1 MMGGWFLGHDLYAIN
16 YFMDTIYLFYA
27 LNYSLMI
34 VMPILL
40 ARIIKAKRAASW
52 GLFGVGALSFV
63 LSQVGHIPFNWL
75 ILQRLAWAPV
85 DNIGAVAIFAGL
97 SAGVF
102 EEGLRYL
109 AYRFFAPDA
118 RTWGKG
124 LMLGAGHGGI
134 EAILL
139 GVLGGWTV
147 IQLALI
153 QNGYFLDQIPPDRMP
168 AVQAQI
174 TAVFSAA
181 WYDVLLGAVERFFAL
196 CIHLSLS
203 LLVMQQFVRGQ
214 RKWLIIAILW
224 HAFVD
229 AISVY
234 SISNWGIY
242 VTEALVAG
250 TAVISLGIIT
260 WLKTP
265 EPVEAEPALL
275 PPVGLTAPLE
285 MEIGADSL
293 DNSRY
298 TG

>member
-1 MMGGWFLGHDLYAIN
+1 
-16 YFMDTIYLFYA
+16 MDTIYLFYA

-34 VMPILL
+34 AMPFLL
-40 ARIIKAKRAASW
+40 ARKIKAWRSANW

-75 ILQRLAWAPV
+75 ILQRFAWVPV
-85 DNIGAVAIFAGL
+85 DNIVAVAIFAGL

-102 EEGLRYL
+102 EEGMRYL

-147 IQLALI
+147 IQLALLR
-153 QNGYFLDQIPPDRMP
+153 QGFLLDQVPPDVMP

-174 TAVFSAA
+174 TAVFTAA
-181 WYDVLLGAVERFFAL
+181 WYDALLGAVERFFAL
-196 CIHLSLS
+196 CIQLSLS

-229 AISVY
+229 ALAVY

-250 TAVISLGIIT
+250 TAVISLGIIF

-265 EPVEAEPALL
+265 EPVEVELAPL
-275 PPVGLTAPLE
+275 PPVGPAAPLE

-293 DNSRY
+293 ENSRY

>member
-1 MMGGWFLGHDLYAIN
+1 MVILAPFFEK
-16 YFMDTIYLFYA
+16 YFMETIYLFYA

-34 VMPILL
+34 AMPFLL
-40 ARIIKAKRAASW
+40 ARAIKARRQVSW

-75 ILQRLAWAPV
+75 VLQRFAWLPV
-85 DNIGAVAIFAGL
+85 DNIGVVAIFAGL
-97 SAGVF
+97 SAGFF
-102 EEGLRYL
+102 EEGARYL

-124 LMLGAGHGGI
+124 LMMGAGHGGI

-139 GVLGGWTV
+139 GFLGGWTV

-153 QNGYFLDQIPPDRMP
+153 QHGFLLDQVPSDVMP

-174 TAVFSAA
+174 TAVFTAP
-181 WYDVLLGAVERFFAL
+181 WYDALLGAVERFFAL
-196 CIHLSLS
+196 CIQVSLS

-229 AISVY
+229 ALAVYAISKWSV
-234 SISNWGIY
+234 Y
-242 VTEALVAG
+242 VTESLVAG
-250 TAVISLGIIT
+250 TAVISLGIIH
-260 WLKTP
+260 WLKTADPVPIEP
-265 EPVEAEPALL
+265 EPL
-275 PPVGLTAPLE
+275 PPVRTAAPLE